1 VIFGNIGF
9 ACVAAEALTAE
20 YLERK
25 REVEQA
31 EESSNAARE
40 FLNRLEVELDELAE
54 RAAALN
60 TRERVIS
67 SQLLGIEAEVRLE
80 AVT

>member
-1 VIFGNIGF
+1 M
-9 ACVAAEALTAE
+9 AAEALTAE